1 MCRTVVFSHTI
12 LLIAEYG
19 PFWWL
24 IFELF
29 DDDTR
34 IAYSDAVGRDV
45 FNDYASCSDCAAFTN
60 RHPRKNCHTASY
72 PTVITNSHWLGPF
85 LSCIAFLR
93 VSAMAGSIDAYIRSN
108 EDIIAD
114 CYRRLIKNN
123 EIEVSKEFLA
133 DLDMFP
139 IVTMEWR
146 VYECIV
152 IGLPP
157 GSASVSHSLPLSLWA
172 LSDCIPNIVQNK
184 HTGPPEEKDPLR
196 YKSHRRASFRILSYL
211 LYLNAKIMIFCLYF
225 N

>member
-1 MCRTVVFSHTI
+1 MCRTVVFSHSI

-85 LSCIAFLR
+85 LSCIAFFR

-146 VYECIV
+146 VYECVV
-152 IGLPP
+152 IGLTQN
-157 GSASVSHSLPLSLWA
+157 PLQFLIPCLEICRPYLIVFPA
-172 LSDCIPNIVQNK
+172 QLRTCIQVLQK
-184 HTGPPEEKDPLR
+184 
-196 YKSHRRASFRILSYL
+196 RRICCVINGIF
-211 LYLNAKIMIFCLYF
+211 LNL